1 MAERAIFG
9 RRHRWINWISGSEDQ
24 VDQWIS
30 GSLWIIIGNVRRL
43 GSIHI
48 HLLHVLL
55 KHKKK
60 GGGS

>member
-30 GSLWIIIGNVRRL
+30 GSLWIMVTFGAWGAYTFTFCMYYSNI
-43 GSIHI
+43 
-48 HLLHVLL
+48 
-55 KHKKK
+55 KKR
-60 GGGS
+60 GGGVK